1 MGDSETADVTDAT
14 LDDITDATVDDADDE
29 EMGNDEEVA
38 ATVGRVNVEEVE
50 ETGNGSEES
59 RS

>member
-1 MGDSETADVTDAT
+1 MLQMQHWMISHT
-14 LDDITDATVDDADDE
+14 TVDDADDE

-50 ETGNGSEES
+50 ETGIGSEES